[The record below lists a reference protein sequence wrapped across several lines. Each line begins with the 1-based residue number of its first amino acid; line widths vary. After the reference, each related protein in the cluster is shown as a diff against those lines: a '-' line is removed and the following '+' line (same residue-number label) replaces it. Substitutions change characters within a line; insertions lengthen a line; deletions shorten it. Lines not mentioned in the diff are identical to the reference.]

1 MGFNTSDIELAID
14 ETNATSSEDAPKVV
28 EWLGEHEGE
37 AKRRRRS
44 SEGGG
49 LSSSNKS
56 IDSDEEDD
64 DLLTYYD
71 EEEDDFTL
79 HTKRTQTSHATYNTS
94 QTTETE
100 ESDEKIQE
108 LQDSL
113 RDLGFSKGDIKRGK
127 ELYRRH
133 SDKMDAQS
141 FISAMLEVEDE
152 IPIMT
157 PEKEVVE
164 SKKNKIKKAPV
175 SAPPSTNAPMRN
187 LSKKDKKSSVD
198 DSTRSI
204 TLEELGLVDSI
215 YEMGFEKDQ
224 IKNVIDDMHHSGVTK
239 IDADNVLG
247 KLLTGGGGGHDSCS
261 SIPAPKSSVS
271 ESSSTFSQSC
281 SALGGNNKDLS
292 ATTHASNDTT
302 IGSIEITP
310 GQFAK
315 LLKGRQTWNA
325 MHNGTAVSASCIICT
340 STLQC
345 CPEADYVL
353 CPDCNVVSPL
363 SSNDD
368 DNHSRGSSSHR
379 DANRQESIRKLSMES
394 DHVGAVGLGYKR
406 S

>member
-1 MGFNTSDIELAID
+1 MSFTTHPILLGVGLALIVVGFLMWRIAGR
-14 ETNATSSEDAPKVV
+14 
-28 EWLGEHEGE
+28 W
-37 AKRRRRS
+37 
-44 SEGGG
+44 
-49 LSSSNKS
+49 
-56 IDSDEEDD
+56 
-64 DLLTYYD
+64 DL
-71 EEEDDFTL
+71 
-79 HTKRTQTSHATYNTS
+79 
-94 QTTETE
+94 
-100 ESDEKIQE
+100 
-108 LQDSL
+108 
-113 RDLGFSKGDIKRGK
+113 KGQ
-127 ELYRRH
+127 
-133 SDKMDAQS
+133 A
-141 FISAMLEVEDE
+141 
-152 IPIMT
+152 
-157 PEKEVVE
+157 
-164 SKKNKIKKAPV
+164 
-175 SAPPSTNAPMRN
+175 
-187 LSKKDKKSSVD
+187 
-198 DSTRSI
+198 
-204 TLEELGLVDSI
+204 VDSALKSAWHRRVVVSD
-215 YEMGFEKDQ
+215 GLGDTS
-224 IKNVIDDMHHSGVTK
+224 NVGTGHGHYHYD
-239 IDADNVLG
+239 
-247 KLLTGGGGGHDSCS
+247 TGGGGGHDSCS

-281 SALGGNNKDLS
+281 SALGGNNKDSS

-379 DANRQESIRKLSMES
+379 DANRQESIRKLSTES